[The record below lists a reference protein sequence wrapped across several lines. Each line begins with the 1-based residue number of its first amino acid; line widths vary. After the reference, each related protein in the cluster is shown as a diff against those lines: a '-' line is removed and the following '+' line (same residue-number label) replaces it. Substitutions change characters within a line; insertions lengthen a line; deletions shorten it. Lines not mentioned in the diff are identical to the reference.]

1 MKIKNI
7 EIQNNIFLAPMA
19 GVTDFAFRSIA
30 REFGAGLSYTEM
42 VSAKGLIMS
51 KRKDVYKKILNT
63 LPNEKP
69 CAVQIFGNDA
79 EIMAKACIL
88 PELEKFDIID
98 LNFGCPAPKIV
109 RNCEGSALL
118 KDTNRIVAIADAC
131 VKLAKKP
138 ITAKIR
144 TGFQND
150 NIVCVELAKKLEE
163 VGVSAITI
171 HGRSK
176 EQMFSGVVNYDL
188 IKQVKNA
195 VKIPV
200 IGNGDVCDEESF
212 NKMLETGVDAIMIG
226 RASIGAPWIF
236 DNFGKNITNQTKYKT
251 IKKHLELLQTVYDE
265 KYLTAYF
272 RKHLLWYL
280 KEIKNANKY
289 RQEIVKIKTIEEA
302 FEILKKVFQSE

>member
-7 EIQNNIFLAPMA
+7 ETQNNIFLAPMA

-30 REFGAGLSYTEM
+30 RVFGAGLSYTEM

-51 KRKDVYKKILNT
+51 RRKDVYKKMLT
-63 LPNEKP
+63 TMPNEKP
-69 CAVQIFGNDA
+69 CAVQLFGNNP
-79 EIMAKACIL
+79 EIMAKACTL
-88 PELEKFDIID
+88 PEIQKFDIID

-109 RNCEGSALL
+109 KNCEGSALL
-118 KDTNRIVAIADAC
+118 KDINKIVEIASAC
-131 VKLAKKP
+131 VRATEKP

-144 TGFQND
+144 TGFFSD
-150 NIVCVELAKKLEE
+150 NIVCVELAKKLEQ

-171 HGRSK
+171 HGRTK
-176 EQMFSGVVNYDL
+176 EQMFSGVVDYDL

-200 IGNGDVCDEESF
+200 IGNGDVCDEESL
-212 NKMLETGVDAIMIG
+212 NKMLETGVDGVMIG

-236 DNFGKNITNQTKYKT
+236 DNFGKNITNKQKYET
-251 IKKHLELLQTVYDE
+251 IVKHLELLQTVYDE
-265 KYLTAYF
+265 KYLTSYF
-272 RKHLLWYL
+272 RKHLLWYV

-289 RQEIVKIKTIEEA
+289 RLEIVKIKSLEETMA
-302 FEILKKVFQSE
+302 LLKKIFEIE